1 MKKYL
6 IFLILPLISLAS
18 GHDGPKDYDI
28 VWRTIN
34 FVLFFG
40 ILYYLLKGPA
50 KDAFKAR
57 IDSIAKRLETNQRI
71 LKESNEKKEQAKKDL
86 EEAKAQG
93 ASLIETAKKEAV
105 FAAEKVKAMSEQ
117 EIKNLNKTFAEQK
130 DFETRRIEKEVV
142 NEILDEVFAKDTME
156 FKQDKLLDIIEKKAV

>member
-6 IFLILPLISLAS
+6 FFFILPIISLAS

-50 KDAFKAR
+50 KTAFQAR
-57 IDSIAKRLETNQRI
+57 IDSIAKRLETNQKI
-71 LKESNEKKEQAKKDL
+71 LKESNEKKEQAKRDL
-86 EEAKAQG
+86 EDAKAQG

-105 FAAEKVKAMSEQ
+105 FAAEKVKATTEQ
-117 EIKNLNKTFAEQK
+117 EIKNLNKSFNEQK

-142 NEILDEVFAKDTME
+142 DEILNEVFAGDTMQFE
-156 FKQDKLLDIIEKKAV
+156 QDKLLNIIEKKAV